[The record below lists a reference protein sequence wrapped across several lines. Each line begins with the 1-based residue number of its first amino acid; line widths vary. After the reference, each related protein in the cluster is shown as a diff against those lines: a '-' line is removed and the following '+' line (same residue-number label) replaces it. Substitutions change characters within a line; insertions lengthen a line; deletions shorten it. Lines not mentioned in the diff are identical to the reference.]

1 MAAAQRNG
9 VNVPRDAV
17 RVAADRPVQLP
28 REQGSGLNWN
38 GFRLSRKHS
47 MKQPTIAA
55 SWQALHSADSCQTNT
70 PPPQISLNTHTAA
83 VENTR
88 TTGWTDEARISPS
101 PPRTARTRG
110 PVPAPPLPLL
120 GEGEDGGGGGG
131 RGVGGER
138 EVGAGQVGSRGGGGR
153 ERGRGSRR
161 NPTQKKKQKPVAK
174 QLCKPD
180 GDQGRSKNIK
190 VRPPGREVTTRPM
203 PMPAHNWAGISPK
216 ERDKKATPPRGKR
229 HPQAL
234 NPMLGVI
241 IAQLIG

>member
-17 RVAADRPVQLP
+17 RVATDRPVQLP

-47 MKQPTIAA
+47 MKQPPIAA

-131 RGVGGER
+131 GGVGGER

-153 ERGRGSRR
+153 ERGRCEKER
-161 NPTQKKKQKPVAK
+161 
-174 QLCKPD
+174 
-180 GDQGRSKNIK
+180 
-190 VRPPGREVTTRPM
+190 GREGVTGGWEN
-203 PMPAHNWAGISPK
+203 ASNI
-216 ERDKKATPPRGKR
+216 
-229 HPQAL
+229 
-234 NPMLGVI
+234 LGVDR
-241 IAQLIG
+241 ASEYEHF